1 MNGHNG
7 HNGKTKIK
15 QKVDTLPVMTASNS
29 EEPAQPLVDTSSFD
43 QPVLLQQSPIW
54 SRAIIWGIIGV
65 TTGLV
70 IWACV
75 AKIEEAIP
83 AQGQLEPVG
92 TVKPVQA
99 PVGGVVKNVHVNDG
113 TRVKEGELLVSLEP
127 TVPQAQLDSLTKI
140 RTALLQETQFYRTQM
155 RQPQDLSLTA
165 AEIAQ
170 ASLKPELVSLT
181 KSRSALAAENQLY
194 RAELNGL
201 ASQAS
206 FNNEQKQRLQSS
218 LAELNSRIAAA
229 ELEVTQI
236 QKQLSENRVKRA
248 GAQQLLLGSRD
259 LLQDI
264 RSRSQSQ
271 VLQLEKQLKQN
282 RLKRNS
288 SEKNLSI
295 NQGILN
301 DIKPVAEQGAL
312 SRVQLLRQEQEVTSR
327 QSEVDELD
335 QEYFRLQSAKAE
347 ALANSQVE
355 FKRQQEQV
363 NTYQTE
369 INQLD
374 EEYKRLNFGIEQSQE
389 KLKNTAALSR
399 KDLLAKIAAN
409 DNRIAEIDSQ
419 LTKAIVE
426 NEKKLAEIDS
436 QISQAKLTLNYQELH
451 SPVNGTVFDLK
462 AHAPGFVTNTTE
474 PILKIVPDDNL
485 VAKVFITNKDIGF
498 VKEGMDVD
506 VRIDS
511 FPFSEFGD
519 IKGRLEWIG
528 SDALPPDEAHP
539 YYRFPAKV
547 RLDKQFLTINGRKVI
562 LQSGMSLNANLKV
575 RSRTV
580 MSIFTDLFTKN
591 VDSLK
596 SIR

>member
-15 QKVDTLPVMTASNS
+15 QKVDILPVMTASNS
-29 EEPAQPLVDTSSFD
+29 EEPAQPLVAASSFD

-54 SRAIIWGIIGV
+54 SRAIVWGIMGV

-83 AQGQLEPVG
+83 AQGQLEPIG

-99 PVGGVVKNVHVNDG
+99 PVGGVVKKVYVEDG
-113 TRVKEGELLVSLEP
+113 TRVKQGDLLVSLEP
-127 TVPQAQLDSLTKI
+127 TVPQAQLTSLTKI
-140 RTALLQETQFYRTQM
+140 RTALLEENQFYRTQM
-155 RQPQDLSLTA
+155 RQPQDLSISA
-165 AEIAQ
+165 AQIAE
-170 ASLKPELVSLT
+170 ANLKPELVSLT
-181 KSRSALAAENQLY
+181 KSRSALVDENQLY
-194 RAELNGL
+194 RAELNNLG
-201 ASQAS
+201 S
-206 FNNEQKQRLQSS
+206 NNLNNAQKQRLQSS
-218 LAELNSRIAAA
+218 LAELNSRIATA

-248 GAQQLLLGSRD
+248 GAQKLLLGSLD
-259 LLQDI
+259 LLNDI
-264 RSRSQSQ
+264 KYRSQSQ

-282 RLKRNS
+282 RVKRNS
-288 SEKNLSI
+288 SQKNLSI
-295 NQGILN
+295 NQGILR
-301 DIKPVAEQGAL
+301 DLKPVAEAGAL
-312 SRVQLLRQEQEVTSR
+312 ARVQLLRQEQEVTSR
-327 QSEVDELD
+327 QSDVDELD
-335 QEYFRLQSAKAE
+335 QEYSRLQSAKVE

-363 NTYQTE
+363 NTHQTE

-374 EEYKRLNFGIEQSQE
+374 EEYKRLNFGIEQGQE
-389 KLKNTAALSR
+389 KLKNTVALS
-399 KDLLAKIAAN
+399 KNDLLSKIA
-409 DNRIAEIDSQ
+409 DNEKRIAEIDSQ

-426 NEKKLAEIDS
+426 NEKKVAEIDS
-436 QISQAKLTLNYQELH
+436 QISQAKLTLNYQELR
-451 SPVNGTVFDLK
+451 SPVSGTVFDLQ
-462 AHAPGFVTNTTE
+462 AHAPGFVTNNNE
-474 PILKIVPDDNL
+474 PILKIVPNDNL

-498 VKEGMDVD
+498 VKEGMNVD
-506 VRIDS
+506 VRVDS

-528 SDALPPDEAHP
+528 SDALPPDQSHP

-547 RLDKQFLTINGRKVI
+547 HLDKQFLTINDRQVI
-562 LQSGMSLNANLKV
+562 LQSGMSVNANLKV

-580 MSIFTDLFTKN
+580 MSIFTDLFGKN